1 MLYSQ
6 KFPYFELSKK
16 SSNSSDVLPLVIE
29 VRETDAIF
37 EQGTKVKKVPVVS

>member
-1 MLYSQ
+1 
-6 KFPYFELSKK
+6 
-16 SSNSSDVLPLVIE
+16 LVIE